1 MPMTE
6 EDEKEE
12 EEAEEEEEGEEEE
25 GEAEE
30 GEDSDDE
37 SDDEEERPFFG
48 ALSGR
53 LVSQV
58 LLVFIGVI
66 LGVALTEPQ
75 RFSVAFIARRGAAV
89 DEVLPP
95 SPPRTVP
102 FDEDEDYDDEEAG
115 EDELD
120 DEYAEM
126 HADWMRE
133 QGWEQHID
141 PASGKPFYYHAPS
154 QVSQWERPTT
164 SPASPMEAGEDEL
177 PAGWHSATDPDTGR
191 PYFWSDSD
199 RETTT
204 WAHPGRKPLKAGWEE
219 HCCMAK
225 VSSWLAAALGPWLA
239 ATRRHPAQPSWSC
252 RKTLGDLLAPTP
264 PPLTNQA
271 LGRRRE
277 ALLLLLARKRTV
289 KLGASQLERS
299 HAFSRLVSASFIYY
313 LLTYLLPIFRCPGPV
328 PEFPDHL

>member
-1 MPMTE
+1 M
-6 EDEKEE
+6 
-12 EEAEEEEEGEEEE
+12 
-25 GEAEE
+25 
-30 GEDSDDE
+30 
-37 SDDEEERPFFG
+37 
-48 ALSGR
+48 
-53 LVSQV
+53 
-58 LLVFIGVI
+58 FIGVI

-75 RFSVAFIARRGAAV
+75 RFSVAFIAQRGAAV

-133 QGWEQHID
+133 QGWEQHVD

-204 WAHPGRKPLKAGWEE
+204 WSHPGRKPLKAGWEE

-239 ATRRHPAQPSWSC
+239 ATRRHPPQASWSC
-252 RKTLGDLLAPTP
+252 RNHLGHLLVGSAR
-264 PPLTNQA
+264 PLHC
-271 LGRRRE
+271 L
-277 ALLLLLARKRTV
+277 
-289 KLGASQLERS
+289 
-299 HAFSRLVSASFIYY
+299 
-313 LLTYLLPIFRCPGPV
+313 
-328 PEFPDHL
+328 

>member
-1 MPMTE
+1 MTRE
-6 EDEKEE
+6 AEE
-12 EEAEEEEEGEEEE
+12 EEEEHEEEEEEEQEEQEEEEEGEEE
-25 GEAEE
+25 
-30 GEDSDDE
+30 DSDDE
-37 SDDEEERPFFG
+37 EDDEEERLTFG
-48 ALSGR
+48 VLSGR

-58 LLVFIGVI
+58 LLVLIGVI

-102 FDEDEDYDDEEAG
+102 FGEDEDYDEEEAG

-120 DEYAEM
+120 DEHAEL
-126 HADWMRE
+126 HAEWMRE
-133 QGWEQHID
+133 QGWERHVD

-164 SPASPMEAGEDEL
+164 SPASPMEAGEDDL
-177 PAGWHSATDPDTGR
+177 PDGWRSATDPDTGR

-204 WAHPGRKPLKAGWEE
+204 WSHPGRKPLKAGWEE

-239 ATRRHPAQPSWSC
+239 ATRRHPPQPSWSC
-252 RKTLGDLLAPTP
+252 RNRLGHLLVGSAR
-264 PPLTNQA
+264 PLHC
-271 LGRRRE
+271 L
-277 ALLLLLARKRTV
+277 
-289 KLGASQLERS
+289 
-299 HAFSRLVSASFIYY
+299 
-313 LLTYLLPIFRCPGPV
+313 
-328 PEFPDHL
+328 